1 MTNQLIMSKAKKE
14 GKPKRN
20 RTNLVKKIR
29 IIKSNEEIISKFMK
43 ELKNPS

>member
-1 MTNQLIMSKAKKE
+1 MAKAKKE

-29 IIKSNEEIISKFMK
+29 MIKSNEEIISKFMK